1 MSYRYEN
8 SDGNR
13 FLVLNVNTRSGSSNV
28 LKHYARSKQYSE
40 NIPWLSGNKLPAYVY
55 GNPALYI
62 ISKKNDSSMA
72 VGLWNFFADTAID
85 PIVELDS
92 EYSGIE
98 FLNTNGKLDGNK
110 VYLNDIP
117 PFGFAGFEIKISI
130 FRSSFNCI

>member
-62 ISKKNDSSMA
+62 IAKKNDSSMA

-85 PIVELDS
+85 PVVELDG

-98 FLNTNGKLDGNK
+98 FLNTNGRLEKTRF
-110 VYLNDIP
+110 I
-117 PFGFAGFEIKISI
+117 
-130 FRSSFNCI
+130 